1 MIKVIKKT
9 KQRVHSWTWSPT
21 SRPGCYWWCSQRR
34 LLGHTF
40 LQAPPAS
47 SSAWT
52 VGNVCSVLPGASL
65 RVLSPKG
72 RALPLAAS
80 EPGDLGPQGRRDGA
94 HPRGTRLNGRASP
107 SKPHFSPC
115 SRFSPLAPLD
125 AETQKYEDLRPSSQP
140 LLSKC
145 PHIIWLSASH

>member
-1 MIKVIKKT
+1 M
-9 KQRVHSWTWSPT
+9 PT
-21 SRPGCYWWCSQRR
+21 FGPGVPPPATGATGGAAQRR

-52 VGNVCSVLPGASL
+52 LANVCVLLPGASL

-72 RALPLAAS
+72 RALPLASS
-80 EPGDLGPQGRRDGA
+80 EPVELGPQGQRDGA

-115 SRFSPLAPLD
+115 SRFSPLAPFD